1 METAEKVCAVTK
13 SFDRKNITI
22 SMDGNHGEDPSKQS
36 LRRSLKQP
44 QERGQ
49 QFHLALAKQINVKRT
64 IESVEGQL
72 LTKMEEEFHCKFVQA
87 EVGIC
92 GYAVKKSRVDCYK
105 GKIDA
110 VALRQIPEGDPQ
122 VVIVDWKTYAKDDS
136 PTEWWDK
143 ATCYKDPLYQCL
155 LYRELLQ
162 THLKV
167 NDINASVGIMLVPLC
182 QARLGQVIP
191 GLCTNFQ
198 HMEEE
203 GLLDTIKSY
212 QWFSEESKCVHTVIL
227 PCKLLNRERLS
238 DTYLENGV
246 LKETTVVKDIIDD
259 SATVGDMCEELGL
272 LKLKIEDSLAKD
284 DRKSDEEEDKSDAK
298 KKGPISRVKR
308 MFKSKKK

>member
-1 METAEKVCAVTK
+1 MTK

-22 SMDGNHGEDPSKQS
+22 SMDGNHGEYPSKQS
-36 LRRSLKQP
+36 LRWSFKQP

-92 GYAVKKSRVDCYK
+92 GYAVKKSKVDLYN
-105 GKIDA
+105 GRIDA
-110 VALRQIPEGDPQ
+110 VALRQIPGGDPE
-122 VVIVDWKTYAKDDS
+122 VVIVDWKTFAKFDS
-136 PTEWWDK
+136 PTKWWDETTYFK
-143 ATCYKDPLYQCL
+143 NPLYQCL

-167 NDINASVGIMLVPLC
+167 NDINASVGIMLVPLR
-182 QARLGQVIP
+182 QARPGQVMP

-227 PCKLLNRERLS
+227 PNKLFNRERLS
-238 DTYLENGV
+238 DTYLEDGI
-246 LKETTVVKDIIDD
+246 LKETVVVKDIVDD

-272 LKLKIEDSLAKD
+272 LRLEIKDSLAE
-284 DRKSDEEEDKSDAK
+284 DE
-298 KKGPISRVKR
+298 GLFP
-308 MFKSKKK
+308 